1 MPQDHSA
8 AQQKD
13 ADQDWL
19 AVLNAHDVQFLALD
33 RHSDSG
39 LLSLFRS
46 QPGWTIDFEDEEAAI
61 LVRTVI
67 VPMQGSQART
77 PDDAR
82 VVARGAWMMMPAGID
97 EKAGRRC
104 SSES

>member
-8 AQQKD
+8 VQQND
-13 ADQDWL
+13 VNQDWS
-19 AVLNAHDVQFLALD
+19 AVLNEQGVQLLVLD

-61 LVRTVI
+61 FVRTGI
-67 VPMQGSQART
+67 VPVQGSQART
-77 PDDAR
+77 PDDAW
-82 VVARGAWMMMPAGID
+82 VVAREGLG
-97 EKAGRRC
+97 
-104 SSES
+104 

>member
-8 AQQKD
+8 PQQID
-13 ADQDWL
+13 VNQDWS
-19 AVLNAHDVQFLALD
+19 AVLDEHGVQFLALD
-33 RHSDSG
+33 RHSDSS

-61 LVRTVI
+61 FVRTGV

-82 VVARGAWMMMPAGID
+82 VVALGGL
-97 EKAGRRC
+97 G
-104 SSES
+104 